1 LWVILTGQSL
11 PIQGRAE
18 FARFGG
24 DLGEPA
30 GEPGGFVAL
39 LQATELGVQFTTFN
53 LNEFGEKPSGVG
65 GGRFG
70 CYVSSH
76 ISLDTEVNHFP
87 ENPSGNFGETLA
99 LFGVKVGKR
108 FDRLGVFAKARP
120 GVIHFGGGDFSQRL
134 RDKTHLA
141 VDLGGVLEYG
151 LSPHIFVRF
160 DLGDTIIA
168 FGGATFLSAVSPG
181 PTRLGTIH
189 NLQASIGLGIR
200 F

>member
-87 ENPSGNFGETLA
+87 ENPLASEDRVVIAGELA
-99 LFGVKVGKR
+99 TRIKGTRKMIESAIAIILTVSDGEISR
-108 FDRLGVFAKARP
+108 FQILEDSFVVSRAAR
-120 GVIHFGGGDFSQRL
+120 S
-134 RDKTHLA
+134 
-141 VDLGGVLEYG
+141 
-151 LSPHIFVRF
+151 
-160 DLGDTIIA
+160 
-168 FGGATFLSAVSPG
+168 
-181 PTRLGTIH
+181 
-189 NLQASIGLGIR
+189 
-200 F
+200 